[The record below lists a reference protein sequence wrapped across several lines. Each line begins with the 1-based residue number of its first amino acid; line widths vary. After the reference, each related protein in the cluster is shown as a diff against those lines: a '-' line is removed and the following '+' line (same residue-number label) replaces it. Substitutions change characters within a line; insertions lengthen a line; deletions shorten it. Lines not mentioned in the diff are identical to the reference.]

1 MGTNNAP
8 SKKPRKVSRTNDAS
22 KSVAAGTSEHRSDH
36 KGGAASP
43 TKAHRSAK
51 IKREA
56 ASAAAPTAAQRK
68 QRTKEK
74 FSHGA
79 KIALV
84 GVGVAAM
91 LLSVTAMA
99 CSGVLNQ
106 AANTT
111 DYALTGGV
119 AGTVNGVNIK
129 EDTITKQ
136 VMSTR
141 ESLGYT
147 EDAAW
152 AKYLS
157 DQGLTPESYRENLIR
172 SYASQYLLT
181 AAEKEYNV
189 TVTSEDVD
197 KAWDDA
203 VASYGGDEKAFLELM
218 GQMGFDEASYKESLK
233 SQLAQQKL
241 KEAVAPAKDPSDEDI
256 IAYLNENL
264 GTYNDARRSSH
275 ILIKVDADASEEDA
289 AKAQARAQEALD
301 KVNSGELSFEDAAK
315 EYSEDTSKDDGGDV
329 GWDKL
334 TTFVT
339 EYQDALN
346 GLAKDQVSVLVK
358 STYGWHIIKCTD
370 LFHVDGEVTSLDQ
383 VPKDIVEKVTS
394 TIKNTQASSDYSAWL
409 ADYTEKADIQINPM
423 PENVPYNVDM
433 KLAEQAATDGARGS
447 ADAGSAGADAGSG
460 SAE

>member
-8 SKKPRKVSRTNDAS
+8 SSKKKGAGKQDRARTQATAPAAAPHATKHDTAS
-22 KSVAAGTSEHRSDH
+22 AQV
-36 KGGAASP
+36 SP

-51 IKREA
+51 VKREA
-56 ASAAAPTAAQRK
+56 KPVAVPTAAQRK

-74 FSHGA
+74 LSHGA

-111 DYALTGGV
+111 DYTLTGGV

-157 DQGLTPESYRENLIR
+157 DQGLTPESYRESLIR

-189 TVTSEDVD
+189 TVTSEDVQ

-241 KEAVAPAKDPSDEDI
+241 KEAVAPAKDPGDEDI
-256 IAYLNENL
+256 IKYVNENL
-264 GTYNDARRSSH
+264 STYNDARRSSH
-275 ILIKVDADASEEDA
+275 ILIKVDAEASEEDA

-346 GLAKDQVSVLVK
+346 GLAKDQVSGLVK

-370 LFHVDGEVTSLDQ
+370 LFHVDGEVTSTDQ
-383 VPKDIVEKVTS
+383 VPKALLEKFTT
-394 TIKNTQASSDYSAWL
+394 TIKNSQASSDYSAWL
-409 ADYTEKADIQINPM
+409 ADYTDKADIQINPM

-433 KLAEQAATDGARGS
+433 KLAEQAAADGG
-447 ADAGSAGADAGSG
+447 AGSAETG

>member
-8 SKKPRKVSRTNDAS
+8 SSKKKGTGKQERVPAAVSDASAVSCAAKHGESAAKVSPS
-22 KSVAAGTSEHRSDH
+22 
-36 KGGAASP
+36 
-43 TKAHRSAK
+43 KAHRSAK
-51 IKREA
+51 IKRDPKPAGE
-56 ASAAAPTAAQRK
+56 PTAAQRK

-74 FSHGA
+74 LGHGA

-84 GVGVAAM
+84 AVGVAAM

-119 AGTVNGVNIK
+119 AATVNGVNIK

-136 VMSTR
+136 AMSTR

-147 EDAAW
+147 EDADW

-157 DQGLTPESYRENLIR
+157 DQGLTPESYRESLIR

-189 TVTSEDVD
+189 TVTNDDVQ

-241 KEAVAPAKDPSDEDI
+241 KEAVAPAKDPSDEEL
-256 IAYLNENL
+256 IAYVNENL
-264 GTYNDARRSSH
+264 ATYNDARRSSH

-346 GLAKDQVSVLVK
+346 GLAKDQVSGLVK

-370 LFHVDGEVTSLDQ
+370 LFHVDGEVTSTDQ
-383 VPKDIVEKVTS
+383 VPKALLETFTT
-394 TIKNTQASSDYSAWL
+394 TIKNNQVSADYSTWL
-409 ADYTEKADIQINPM
+409 SDYTEKADIQINEM
-423 PENVPYNVDM
+423 PQDVPYNVDM
-433 KLAEQAATDGARGS
+433 KLAEQAAAEG
-447 ADAGSAGADAGSG
+447 DAGSAESG

>member
-8 SKKPRKVSRTNDAS
+8 SKKPRTSSRPADVAKTANATPGTHRTEH
-22 KSVAAGTSEHRSDH
+22 KAAG
-36 KGGAASP
+36 ASSP
-43 TKAHRSAK
+43 SKAHRSAK
-51 IKREA
+51 VKREA
-56 ASAAAPTAAQRK
+56 KPAGELSAAERK

-74 FSHGA
+74 LGHGA
-79 KIALV
+79 KIVLV
-84 GVGVAAM
+84 CIGVAAM

-106 AANTT
+106 ATNTT
-111 DYALTGGV
+111 DYILTGGV

-147 EDAAW
+147 KDADW

-172 SYASQYLLT
+172 SYARQYLLG
-181 AAEKEYNV
+181 AAELEHNV
-189 TVTSEDVD
+189 TVSDEDVQ

-233 SQLAQQKL
+233 GQLAQQKL
-241 KEAVAPAKDPSDEDI
+241 KEAVAPAKKPSDGDVI
-256 IAYLNENL
+256 KYLNENL
-264 GTYNDARRSSH
+264 ATYNDARRSSH
-275 ILIKVDADASEEDA
+275 ILIKVDAEASEEEA

-339 EYQDALN
+339 EYQDALS
-346 GLAKDQVSVLVK
+346 GLAKDQVSGLVK

-370 LFHVDGEVTSLDQ
+370 LFHVDGEVTSVDQ
-383 VPKDIVEKVTS
+383 VPEDILKKVKTS
-394 TIKNTQASSDYSAWL
+394 IQNTQVSSDYTAWL
-409 ADYTEKADIQINPM
+409 DEYTKKADIQINPM

-433 KLAEQAATDGARGS
+433 KLAAQAGQEGAQGS
-447 ADAGSAGADAGSG
+447 ADAGAG